1 MADIDFSALSD
12 IGTPENKAFLARP
25 VSGNAGVVTF
35 SSIRNNFLSEIPD
48 VSEFLTETEI
58 EALLEGIGGGSL
70 LSLVEWTGNA
80 SNPRDIAH
88 TGDYVGKLCMI
99 CSLNG
104 NVWFCTSTYGVF
116 QGNTPHVDYAV
127 SFDTNQLTITNATFN
142 TNGWLF
148 RCAIFG

>member
-35 SSIRNNFLSEIPD
+35 SSIRNNIIADIPD

-80 SNPRDIAH
+80 TNPRDIAH
-88 TGDYVGKLCMI
+88 TGDFTGKLCMI
-99 CSLNG
+99 CSISG
-104 NVWFCTSTYGVF
+104 TIYWCTSTYGAA
-116 QGNTPHVDYAV
+116 QGTAPHTQYAV
-127 SFDTNQLTITNATFN
+127 SFDTNQLTITNTAFN
-142 TNGWLF
+142 TSGWLY
-148 RCAIFG
+148 RCSIFG